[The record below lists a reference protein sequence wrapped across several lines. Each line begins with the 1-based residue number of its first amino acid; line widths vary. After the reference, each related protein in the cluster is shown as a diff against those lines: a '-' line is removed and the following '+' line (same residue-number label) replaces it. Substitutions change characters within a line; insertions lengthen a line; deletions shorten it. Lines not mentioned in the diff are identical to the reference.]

1 MKESTIKTNPL
12 PTNLLEIEFDLVG
25 KLNESFSGKKNWK
38 IIFWVLI
45 FQLIETSNENYF
57 LPEFPCSNC

>member
-25 KLNESFSGKKNWK
+25 KLNESFSGKKN
-38 IIFWVLI
+38 
-45 FQLIETSNENYF
+45 
-57 LPEFPCSNC
+57 